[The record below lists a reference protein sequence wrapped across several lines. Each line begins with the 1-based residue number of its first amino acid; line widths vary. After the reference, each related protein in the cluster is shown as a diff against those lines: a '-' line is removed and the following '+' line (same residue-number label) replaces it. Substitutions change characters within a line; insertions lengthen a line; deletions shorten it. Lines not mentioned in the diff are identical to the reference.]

1 MGRKAKFD
9 GTTVPTGRGKKAK
22 KQGDPTFPKGILVK
36 EENKLSHRQRQRA
49 KKRLLKQEKL
59 KEHVK
64 NLKKGKQGEVE
75 DTVNTV
81 KDVSKLLKKKKKK
94 HEETKGV
101 IIENNVK
108 DVAKQP
114 TKKKKKKFV
123 KSALITNDNT
133 SEEDSQI
140 QSDNYNNVSK
150 RKKVAKNVMQKNT
163 KMKLLDSDTEDSN
176 NIESDEIDQSN
187 GSENEDTGEN
197 EEQKEGEDKSEEDS
211 DDDNDDNGEDE
222 DEDDDLLPIEKANK
236 KLKKKQAE
244 EQKMAEEEINDM
256 ITQQCVFTFPTE
268 EELANTTNLKDIQ
281 QRIKDVVMI
290 LSDFKRLRDANRS
303 RSEYM
308 ELLRKDLCIYYSY
321 NDFLMEKLM
330 QIFPL
335 DELLEFLE
343 ASEVQRPMTLRANT
357 LKTRRRDLAEA
368 LINRGVNLDPIGK
381 WTKVGLVVYSS
392 QVPMGATPEYLA
404 GHYILQGASSFLPV
418 MALEPKEN
426 ERILDMC
433 AAPGGKSSHIAA
445 LMKNT
450 GVLFSNDVN
459 EERIKAV
466 VGNFHRLGIVN
477 SVICTYDGRKL
488 PSVIKGFDRVLLD
501 APCTGTGVVSKDP
514 SVKTSKDE
522 VHIQRC
528 CTLQRELLLA
538 AIDCA
543 NARSESGGIIVYS
556 TCSILPEE
564 NEWVVDYALKK
575 RDVKVIPTGLE
586 FGAEGFTSYRQ
597 HRFHPSLKLTK
608 RFYPHVHNMDGFFV
622 AKLKKFSNIV
632 QKKKET
638 EEKEESFG

>member
-9 GTTVPTGRGKKAK
+9 ETSIPTGRGRKAK
-22 KQGDPTFPKGILVK
+22 KQKDPTFPKGILVK
-36 EENKLSHRQRQRA
+36 EETKLSHRQKQRA
-49 KKRLLKQEKL
+49 KKRLLKQQKL
-59 KEHVK
+59 KEHAK
-64 NLKKGKQGEVE
+64 MLQKKKKEKTV
-75 DTVNTV
+75 DTANSIR
-81 KDVSKLLKKKKKK
+81 DVSKQLKKKKQHQEAKNAINGK
-94 HEETKGV
+94 N
-101 IIENNVK
+101 IEHVFE
-108 DVAKQP
+108 QS
-114 TKKKKKKFV
+114 KKKKKSIKFIPTKNDDSNDEDNEILLNDGDNASEDEKIIDNEQY
-123 KSALITNDNT
+123 KST
-133 SEEDSQI
+133 
-140 QSDNYNNVSK
+140 
-150 RKKVAKNVMQKNT
+150 KK
-163 KMKLLDSDTEDSN
+163 KLLDSDTEDEN
-176 NIESDEIDQSN
+176 GIAESDEELGSGGSDQSM
-187 GSENEDTGEN
+187 ETE
-197 EEQKEGEDKSEEDS
+197 
-211 DDDNDDNGEDE
+211 EDE
-222 DEDDDLLPIEKANK
+222 DMGAEDDDLLPIEKANK
-236 KLKKKQAE
+236 KLKKKQAK
-244 EQKMAEEEINDM
+244 EQKMAEEEMNDM
-256 ITQQCVFTFPTE
+256 IAQQSDFTFPTE
-268 EELANTTNLKDIQ
+268 EELANTINLKDIQ

-303 RSEYM
+303 RLEYM
-308 ELLRKDLCIYYSY
+308 ELLKKDLCTYYSY
-321 NDFLMEKLM
+321 NNFLMEKLM

-404 GHYILQGASSFLPV
+404 GHYIIQGASSFLPV

-477 SVICTYDGRKL
+477 SVICTYDGRKI

-514 SVKTSKDE
+514 SVKTNKDE
-522 VHIQRC
+522 VDVQRC
-528 CTLQRELLLA
+528 CTLQRELLLS

-543 NARSESGGIIVYS
+543 NARSESGGIIIYS

-564 NEWVVDYALKK
+564 NEWIVDYALKK
-575 RDVKVIPTGLE
+575 RDVKLVPTGLE
-586 FGAEGFTSYRQ
+586 FGTEGFTSYRQ

-632 QKKKET
+632 RRKKDT
-638 EEKEESFG
+638 DDEESLD